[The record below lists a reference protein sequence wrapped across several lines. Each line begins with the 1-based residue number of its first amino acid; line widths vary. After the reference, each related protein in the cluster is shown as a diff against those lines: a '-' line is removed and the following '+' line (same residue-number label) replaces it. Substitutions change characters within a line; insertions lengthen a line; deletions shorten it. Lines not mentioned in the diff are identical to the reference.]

1 MPIKYSLT
9 AHSSSPSD
17 PDAKWLVYPRVQYS
31 EVMSLDELARHVSR
45 HSGPFS
51 RELVVGVLTAT
62 AACVREQ
69 LLAGKKV
76 SLGDLGDFHLSLRSD
91 GAPTAD
97 DYDPRAHVK
106 RIDVCWQP
114 SPEFQHLEKSPDIK
128 WEYTISRRSMRQL
141 RREIKEQ
148 LDEEVALSRL
158 TPPADGGDGAPQTN
172 AQPDRKET

>member
-1 MPIKYSLT
+1 MAIKYSLT
-9 AHSSSPSD
+9 AHSSNPSD
-17 PDAKWLVYPRVQYS
+17 PEAKWQVYPRVQYS

-62 AACVREQ
+62 ADCVREQ

-76 SLGDLGDFHLSLRSD
+76 SLGELGDFHLSLRSD

-106 RIDVCWQP
+106 RIDVCWEP
-114 SPEFQHLEKSPDIK
+114 SPAFQHLEDAPGIK
-128 WEYTISRRSMRQL
+128 WEYVISRRSMRQA

-148 LDEEVALSRL
+148 LDKEVEQSRT
-158 TPPADGGDGAPQTN
+158 TPPTDGGDDTPQTD
-172 AQPDRKET
+172 A